1 MRYQDLLFFDKNG
14 NSLNFNYDET
24 TQAWYGSMYLP
35 RVSTQL
41 FEVAQVFVV
50 QKMYDA
56 RGVLRYGFPHELD
69 APSSTGEP
77 GWLARWNY
85 ENPSE
90 IFFFTYDSQELV
102 PYLEKADEL
111 KINLDYDPYQYYD
124 TEGNL
129 HTSEV
134 TNNVLQIN
142 IALSSENENI
152 YKRTAS
158 IVDLP
163 TGNLVAEIVIYGEVI
178 GEDPRLSVMTTN
190 LGYSIE
196 NSDYQIFRDSDIK
209 EPLYDQILL
218 NEKKKEAL
226 LEGSNIFPYTG
237 AYRALLTAIRY
248 FGYDDIYMKE
258 YWRDVD
264 PNSAYFGKY
273 VQTLPIELLKPA
285 ARFNDLNVKV
295 PSRSLRKTGK
305 FGLFYRINEVIPDQ
319 YDSYDLPVTQENFS
333 YTIEEVLIKLFGLK
347 MKLQKD
353 FLPLNA
359 KIIDIVGEADF
370 FSKNTITIQPSG
382 TRTETVITGYDTD
395 FASVPGTKIFL
406 QDLRTIDVLDFA
418 KYTPYSY
425 DQNIFVGPKGDP
437 LTVGSFVIGVSP
449 EVIGGYNW
457 LDKKYPNPN
466 GPLGA
471 PTDGKNFSVS
481 DLADILLAYF
491 SRYAPNLNTIQQLP
505 DNTGIPVGAP
515 IVLQN
520 TSFAPTTW
528 DNVNSY
534 WAQLDSIAST
544 SQVFSWN
551 YLEYKNVAEI
561 EWIISKPKTSTSP
574 AYFYSVRGNIKDYSS
589 LALFL
594 PLVGFYDV
602 EMRLYDY
609 YNNIS
614 TSRRE
619 DYLEVR
625 ARNLE
630 IMGTYATRE
639 PEYTWLTKVEIPQNL
654 RQPGQPIMTS
664 PKIQDYASYWD
675 LPFLPNDPFDKF
687 EVSWEMFNRG
697 NYALNNQYSP
707 YANFHISTFQDN
719 DDYSFVGPFFWDN
732 LEVSRWIDND
742 HNWWEGTV
750 LAGDTPAFFNI
761 IYYNPTSP
769 YTYLYLEDSAGTHQI
784 RIPAL
789 SGMQELAQWLNGTT
803 DPIFSKFVY
812 NPVRDK
818 DNYSDILYIMCL
830 SKYFGPYGDF
840 VNVYGNTAELA
851 IGRKSVSKN
860 YSINWNSARVIDNQ
874 IRLDRST
881 HVVFS
886 FDLSQIR
893 GKDPMTAEWRITNNT
908 NADFGDDKY
917 ITARY
922 LAYLFDKPG
931 EYSIGLTLKDTN
943 GNRYEANKNFLIIN

>member
-14 NSLNFNYDET
+14 NSLNFNYDEST
-24 TQAWYGSMYLP
+24 EAWYGSMYLP
-35 RVSTQL
+35 KVSTDL
-41 FEVAQVFVV
+41 FEVAQVFIV
-50 QKMYDA
+50 QKMYDSG
-56 RGVLRYGFPHELD
+56 GVLRYGFPHEID
-69 APSSTGEP
+69 SPSSTGEP
-77 GWLARWNY
+77 GWLASWNY
-85 ENPSE
+85 ENPTE
-90 IFFFTYDSQELV
+90 IFFFTYDSSEAV
-102 PYLEKADEL
+102 PYLEKADQL
-111 KINLDYDPYQYYD
+111 KIKLDYDPNQYFD

-134 TNNVLQIN
+134 TNNILQIN
-142 IALSSENENI
+142 VALSATRENI
-152 YKRTAS
+152 YKRTVS

-163 TGNLVAEIVIYGEVI
+163 TGNLVAEIVFYGEVV

-190 LGYSIE
+190 LGYDIT
-196 NSDYQIFRDSDIK
+196 NSDYQIFKDTDIK
-209 EPLYDQILL
+209 EPLYDQIFL

-237 AYRALLTAIRY
+237 AYRALLTAIKY
-248 FGYDDIYMKE
+248 FGYDDVYMKE

-264 PNSAYFGKY
+264 PNSAYFGNY
-273 VQTLPIELLKPA
+273 IQSLPIELLKPA

-305 FGLFYRINEVIPDQ
+305 FGLFYRLNEVIPDQ
-319 YDSYDLPVTQENFS
+319 YDEYNLPVTQETYS

-370 FSKNTITIQPSG
+370 FTKSIITVQPSE
-382 TRTETVITGYDTD
+382 TRTDTVLTGCDTD
-395 FASVPGTKIFL
+395 FIALPGTNIFL
-406 QDLRTIDVLDFA
+406 QDLRTIDDLTFA
-418 KYTPYSY
+418 EYTPYHY
-425 DQNIFVGPKGDP
+425 PQNIFVGPKGDP
-437 LTVGSFVIGVSP
+437 LTIAGFTIGVTPQS
-449 EVIGGYNW
+449 IGGVN
-457 LDKKYPNPN
+457 LLTKYPNPN
-466 GPLGA
+466 GPLGS
-471 PTDGKNFSVS
+471 PTDGKNFSVG
-481 DLADILLAYF
+481 DLSNVLLAYF
-491 SRYAPNLNTIQQLP
+491 SRYAPNLNKVQQLP
-505 DNTGIPVGAP
+505 DNTNIPVGAP
-515 IVLQN
+515 LVLKN
-520 TSFAPTTW
+520 NSFLDITW
-528 DNVNSY
+528 NDSSSY
-534 WAQLDSIAST
+534 WAQLDTLAST

-551 YLEYKNVAEI
+551 YLEYRNIAEI
-561 EWIISKPKTSTSP
+561 EWIINKPKTSVSP
-574 AYFYSVRGNIKDYSS
+574 DYFFSIRGNIKDYDSY
-589 LALFL
+589 ALFL
-594 PLVGFYDV
+594 PYVGSYDI

-614 TSRRE
+614 TSRKGN
-619 DYLEVR
+619 YLNVKT
-625 ARNLE
+625 RNLE
-630 IMGTYATRE
+630 ILGTYATRE
-639 PEYTWLTKVEIPQNL
+639 PEYTWSSQIEVPLDKRIS
-654 RQPGQPIMTS
+654 GKPIKQS
-664 PKIQDYASYWD
+664 PKIEDYASYWD
-675 LPFLPNDPFDKF
+675 LPFLPNDPFDKY

-732 LEVSRWIDND
+732 LETSRWIDNM

-761 IYYNPTSP
+761 SYYNPSSAFTVL
-769 YTYLYLEDSAGTHQI
+769 TLIDSKGTHNLN
-784 RIPAL
+784 IPSL
-789 SGMQELAQWLNGTT
+789 SNMFELSQWLNGTT

-812 NPVRDK
+812 NVIRDK
-818 DNYSDILYIMCL
+818 DDYSNILYIMCL
-830 SKYFGPYGDF
+830 SRYFGPYGDF
-840 VNVYGNTAELA
+840 DLVYGNTAELA
-851 IGRKSVSKN
+851 IGRYSKSKN
-860 YSINWNSARVIDNQ
+860 YSINWNSARIIDNQ

-886 FDLSQIR
+886 YDLSSIR
-893 GKDPMTAEWRITNNT
+893 GKNTMTSEWRITNNT
-908 NADFGDDKY
+908 NSDFGDDKY